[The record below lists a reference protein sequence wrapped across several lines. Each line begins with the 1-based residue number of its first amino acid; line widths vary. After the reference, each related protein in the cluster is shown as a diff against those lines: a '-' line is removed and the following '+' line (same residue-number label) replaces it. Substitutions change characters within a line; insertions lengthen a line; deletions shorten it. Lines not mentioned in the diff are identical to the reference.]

1 VLYLVLSILTNVL
14 LLVWLRSLQVP
25 VFSLVT
31 LNYWVCVGVALALDT
46 PQPDLL
52 ASLPLVTWALIAVLG
67 GLFIGVF
74 ALTGQASREIG
85 VGLTGMLAKL
95 SMILPVAFVSLFL
108 GESLNL
114 KQVLGILAGLAAIV
128 LVHRPYLQKGA
139 WQTLL
144 RHGRTGLLLWLGN
157 GVIDIL
163 FKAGQPLLHPL
174 SPLQVPLFIMSV
186 AGSIGLG
193 AHLRNNRLSL
203 LRQGSIWRGALLLGL
218 TNLLSIYAYLQALNA
233 LPAAQF
239 FLWNNLGIVLLA
251 GLVGIAFYKERLSW
265 EVGLGYALGG
275 LGLVL
280 MA

>member
-1 VLYLVLSILTNVL
+1 MLYLALSILTNVL
-14 LLVWLRSLQVP
+14 LLVWLRSLRVP

-31 LNYWVCVGVALALDT
+31 LNYFVCVGLALLLDA
-46 PQPDLL
+46 PHPDLL
-52 ASLPLVTWALIAVLG
+52 ASLPLATWALIAVLG

-95 SMILPVAFVSLFL
+95 SVILPVAFVSLLL
-108 GESLNL
+108 GEALHL

-128 LVHRPYLQKGA
+128 LVHRPYLQGGA

-144 RHGRTGLLLWLGN
+144 QHARTGLLLWLGN

-163 FKAGQPLLHPL
+163 FKAGQPLLHTL

-186 AGSIGLG
+186 AGSIGLA
-193 AHLRNNRLSL
+193 AHLQNNRFSL
-203 LRQGSIWRGALLLGL
+203 LRQRAVWKGAFLLGT
-218 TNLLSIYAYLQALNA
+218 TNLLSLYAYLQALGT

-239 FLWNNLGIVLLA
+239 FLWNNLGIVLLS
-251 GLVGIAFYKERLSW
+251 GLVGIVFYRERFSW

-280 MA
+280 LA